1 MVRMTHN
8 PIRLVCHEWRVAAT
22 FAHKRIFFGSSSSR
36 NGFYIACVPVS
47 SIFDMLSNFNEEL
60 QSATSNALIEISP
73 GRIPKK
79 RASFVHRWSF
89 SSVDIKSILAV
100 GGNEAGEHIHA
111 RGSANGNRIKLIPGP
126 KITLSLFRIMTNSCH
141 QRDDWGI
148 FWRNGSTMHGYLL
161 DAISDGPECALD
173 GSHICVEMDRN
184 GNFVRPTILINVS
197 VHNIACIQEI
207 FVPVL

>member
-1 MVRMTHN
+1 MNGELQQRLRISAFSLAVPLPETDSISHVYRYPRYLTCFRTSTKNCKVQLQMRSLRFLLGGFRRNAPHLFIDGALVQSISNPYWLGGEEMKLESIFMREVMRM
-8 PIRLVCHEWRVAAT
+8 I
-22 FAHKRIFFGSSSSR
+22 
-36 NGFYIACVPVS
+36 NGF
-47 SIFDMLSNFNEEL
+47 N
-60 QSATSNALIEISP
+60 LIS
-73 GRIPKK
+73 
-79 RASFVHRWSF
+79 
-89 SSVDIKSILAV
+89 
-100 GGNEAGEHIHA
+100 
-111 RGSANGNRIKLIPGP
+111 GP

-148 FWRNGSTMHGYLL
+148 FWRNGSTMH

>member
-1 MVRMTHN
+1 MN
-8 PIRLVCHEWRVAAT
+8 GELQAT

-73 GRIPKK
+73 GRIPK
-79 RASFVHRWSF
+79 VSF
-89 SSVDIKSILAV
+89 SMMRHCQMILKRPTSTLFSRNAPHLFIDGALVQSISNPYWLLEEMKLESIFMREV
-100 GGNEAGEHIHA
+100 M
-111 RGSANGNRIKLIPGP
+111 RMVNGFNLISGP

-148 FWRNGSTMHGYLL
+148 FWRNGSTMHGYL
-161 DAISDGPECALD
+161 C
-173 GSHICVEMDRN
+173 
-184 GNFVRPTILINVS
+184 
-197 VHNIACIQEI
+197 
-207 FVPVL
+207 